1 MRSPTNIILACIAA
15 FDMSSLIIQ
24 APWYDIFLLDEEI
37 VFCSFQAFLHLQPGP
52 PLSAPGD
59 QGGVLHHGAMCGYH
73 SLHVPHNSKLAYTG
87 ALRYGWRVTSNNT
100 NLSSIQNRPYLIQL
114 RGTFI
119 SASPTWPSIGAL
131 WRRLWWGWVLPCCS
145 PLPMWSPGLWTEH
158 TLCGAVVR

>member
-87 ALRYGWRVTSNNT
+87 ALRYGWRVK
-100 NLSSIQNRPYLIQL
+100 IQTFYLYKRDLI
-114 RGTFI
+114 
-119 SASPTWPSIGAL
+119 
-131 WRRLWWGWVLPCCS
+131 
-145 PLPMWSPGLWTEH
+145 
-158 TLCGAVVR
+158 